1 MPFARGFKTRCENIA
16 RATRVALE
24 RRPDDPLAVT
34 ELADYLGVG
43 IIGPEDIH
51 GMSESALQVLLED
64 EADDWSALTVD
75 NDNAIVII
83 YNPTS
88 SPGRYSSDISHE
100 LSHLILRHSPSTLM
114 FAPDGKWTLRSY
126 DGQQEEE
133 AAWLSGCLLLPR
145 PALLRI
151 VRSGLNPRVAA
162 ERYMVSERMLTYRRD
177 ITGVV
182 RQVKSMRGGNRR
194 RRNRS

>member
-24 RRPDDPLAVT
+24 RRPDDPLAVI
-34 ELADYLGVG
+34 ELADYLDVG
-43 IIGPEDIH
+43 IIGPEDIP
-51 GMSESALQVLLED
+51 GMPESVLRVLLED
-64 EADDWSALTVD
+64 EAEDWSALTVG
-75 NDNAIVII
+75 NANRVVII
-83 YNPTS
+83 YNPQS
-88 SPGRYSSDISHE
+88 SPGRYASDISHE
-100 LSHLILRHSPSTLM
+100 LSHLILRHLPSTLM

-151 VRSGLNPRVAA
+151 VRSGLSLSEAA
-162 ERYMVSERMLTYRRD
+162 TRYKVSERMLTYRRD

-182 RQVKSMRGGNRR
+182 RQVKSMRRGQQATAK
-194 RRNRS
+194 RS

>member
-16 RATRVALE
+16 RSTRVALE
-24 RRPDDPLAVT
+24 SRPDAPLAVT

-43 IIGPEDIH
+43 IIGPEDIP
-51 GMSESALQVLLED
+51 GMSKPALQVLLED

-75 NDNAIVII
+75 RDDRVVII
-83 YNPTS
+83 CNPTS
-88 SPGRYSSDISHE
+88 SPGRFSSDISHE

-126 DGQQEEE
+126 NGQQEEE

-151 VRSGLNPRVAA
+151 VRSEVSLNEAA
-162 ERYMVSERMLTYRRD
+162 QRYMVSERMLTYRRD

-182 RQVKSMRGGNRR
+182 RQVKGMRKGNRPR
-194 RRNRS
+194 LKRS